1 MLRFISHARS
11 AGQGCKVRGMIK
23 HAHVLVL
30 ELLALLAC
38 EAQEDKQ
45 VYLRGQ
51 IAW

>member
-1 MLRFISHARS
+1 
-11 AGQGCKVRGMIK
+11 
-23 HAHVLVL
+23 L